1 LLEEKDQIPVL
12 KCCSKSNTKEN
23 NYVNKLLIADDNI
36 TKTCKDFKNTAE
48 FYDNYSLVLL
58 NVTAKW
64 TNDYKDN
71 TLEKI
76 NLTVRPG
83 QLFAVIGT
91 VGAGKVNIL
100 QIPYISKV
108 LKLW

>member
-12 KCCSKSNTKEN
+12 KRCSKSNTVEEN
-23 NYVNKLLIADDNI
+23 YDNKLLIADDNI
-36 TKTCKDFKNTAE
+36 TKICKDFKNNTE

-64 TNDYKDN
+64 TNDHKNN

-100 QIPYISKV
+100 QIRSI
-108 LKLW
+108 

>member
-1 LLEEKDQIPVL
+1 M
-12 KCCSKSNTKEN
+12 
-23 NYVNKLLIADDNI
+23 
-36 TKTCKDFKNTAE
+36 DFKNNSE
-48 FYDNYSLVLL
+48 FYDNYSLFLM

-64 TNDYKDN
+64 TNDHKNN
-71 TLEKI
+71 TLKKI

-100 QIPYISKV
+100 QILCISKV
-108 LKLW
+108 LKPW